1 MARRV
6 YETISIDAKEINVSR
21 VMEKTEPR
29 PMANDLYIS
38 VPDNY
43 SATVY
48 LDGEPVKKL
57 KPCARK
63 KLKKFVGSDKVG
75 KQVSVLYINKRQ
87 LTTMS
92 WGIGNL
98 PIKYDFLDGMC
109 IKVGANGTF
118 LATMTDPEAFFEFCG
133 ARNGSLSLTET
144 VSRITAAF
152 REHASLILTGLFKEA
167 IEPVFDT
174 EFMLAEMDR
183 RINSV
188 ICEKELK
195 NIPGIIFKTS
205 TVTGICVCEEDIRA
219 YRERFINSR
228 HAVRK

>member
-1 MARRV
+1 MART

-21 VMEKTEPR
+21 VMERTAPR
-29 PMANDLYIS
+29 TMDNSLCVS

-48 LDGEPVKKL
+48 VDGAIAKRI
-57 KPCARK
+57 KPCSKK
-63 KLKKFVGSDKVG
+63 KLKKYVGSDKTG
-75 KQVSVLYINKRQ
+75 KQISILYINRKP

-92 WGIGNL
+92 WGVGNL

-118 LATMTDPEAFFEFCG
+118 LAQMTDPEAFFEFCG

-152 REHASLILTGLFKEA
+152 REHASLVLTGLFKEA

-174 EFMLAEMDR
+174 EFLLSEMDR

-195 NIPGIIFKTS
+195 NIPGIVFKTAA
-205 TVTGICVCEEDIRA
+205 VTGICVCEEDIRA

-228 HAVRK
+228 HASRK

>member
-1 MARRV
+1 MARV

-21 VMEKTEPR
+21 VMERTEPR
-29 PMANDLYIS
+29 SMTNTLCVS

-48 LDGEPVKKL
+48 VDGVISGRVKS
-57 KPCARK
+57 CARK
-63 KLKKFVGSDKVG
+63 KLKKCVGADKVG
-75 KQVSVLYINKRQ
+75 KQVSILYINQKP

-92 WGIGNL
+92 WGVGNL
-98 PIKYDFLDGMC
+98 PIKYGFLDGMC

-118 LATMTDPEAFFEFCG
+118 LAQMTDPEAFFEFCG

-152 REHASLILTGLFKEA
+152 REHASLVLTGLFKEA

-174 EFMLAEMDR
+174 EFLLAEMDR
-183 RINSV
+183 RINNV
-188 ICEKELK
+188 ICERDLK
-195 NIPGIIFKTS
+195 NIPGIVFKTA

-228 HAVRK
+228 HAARK